1 MKTSIESFI
10 QQRNRLMIFI
20 LWEFYVLMTITYFAF
35 DPDFS
40 TIWPPVGL
48 FVCLS
53 LTLIK
58 KLLRNEKLMMY
69 VIVFA
74 IFAYLFYLNVQYPYL
89 VNYMFI
95 LFGIILSS
103 LYQHYRVILFSG
115 VLATTSLIYFFIFSF
130 DEIFMSIEQTD
141 IIYFILYS
149 LLLVL
154 FFLFHSRFTKSLW
167 VSAHQQEQKTKKKLQ
182 STESYLNALFAQTH
196 EAIIVYDKRDT
207 IINVNR
213 AFSHLYGW
221 SHGEMIGNQLT
232 QFLKFDKSNTEE
244 VEMLHHD
251 RWDKPF
257 FIAISTSSIRENS
270 GEIVA
275 YSAIIRDITKRK
287 RTEEQLIQSE
297 KLNVIGKMAAGIA
310 HEIRNPITV
319 LSGFTQLMEDH
330 KHKKM
335 MQSELDR
342 IDKIVGN
349 LLAMAK
355 PKMEQTVM
363 SFKNLLEEVTDLYSQ
378 VFLDRQVTL
387 KWNHVANTTI
397 YGDKNRLKQ
406 VLINIFKNALEAI
419 DHKGIIDISIS
430 DHESQIHIEI
440 ANNGP
445 SIPQN
450 IIDDVSSAF
459 FTTKETGT
467 GLGLM
472 ISTMIIEEHNGH
484 FSIDNQ
490 DSGGVVVSLSLPKH
504 EEEA

>member
-1 MKTSIESFI
+1 METSIESFI

-20 LWEFYVLMTITYFAF
+20 LWGFYVLMTIAYFGI

-48 FVCLS
+48 IVCLS
-53 LTLIK
+53 LMLMK
-58 KLLRNEKLMMY
+58 KFLRNEKLMMY

-74 IFAYLFYLNVQYPYL
+74 IFAYLFYVNFQYPYL
-89 VNYMFI
+89 VNYIFI

-115 VLATTSLIYFFIFSF
+115 ILASTSLIYFFLFSF

-154 FFLFHSRFTKSLW
+154 FFLLHTRFTKSLW

-182 STESYLNALFAQTH
+182 STESYLNSLFAQTH
-196 EAIIVYDKRDT
+196 EAIVVYDKRDS
-207 IINVNR
+207 IIDINR
-213 AFSHLYGW
+213 AFTHLYGW
-221 SHGEMIGNQLT
+221 SHGELIGNQLT
-232 QFLKFDKSNTEE
+232 EFLKFDKSKTGE

-251 RWDKPF
+251 RWDNPF
-257 FIAISTSSIRENS
+257 FIAISTSSIRDNS

-287 RTEEQLIQSE
+287 RAEEQLIESE
-297 KLNVIGKMAAGIA
+297 KLSAIGKMAAGIA

-342 IDKIVGN
+342 IDKIVGD
-349 LLAMAK
+349 LLILAK
-355 PKMEQTVM
+355 PKMTKSVISLE
-363 SFKNLLEEVTDLYSQ
+363 SLLEEVTDLYEQ
-378 VFLDRQVTL
+378 VFLDSQVTL
-387 KWNHVANTTI
+387 KWNHVANTTV

-419 DHKGIIDISIS
+419 DHKGIIDISAS
-430 DHESQIHIEI
+430 DHESQILIEI

-450 IIDDVSSAF
+450 IIDDVRSAF

-490 DSGGVVVSLSLPKH
+490 DSGGVVVSISLPKH
-504 EEEA
+504 EKEA